1 MTRVRVLTGL
11 VLLALLV
18 AFVRGRGD
26 GDVPAAQ
33 PAPAA
38 STTISP
44 SPTAAAR
51 TGGDSDLPPEPGL
64 QAEELS
70 VLGDRFAR
78 EFARPTTDW
87 ADRVGRL
94 CVPSL
99 AKLLRTVEVAN
110 IPRTGPITD
119 VVVVDSASPTGQI
132 RITYRSGLMI
142 DVTTIWTSAGPR
154 VLRYEQAPAAASTA
168 STGPR
173 S

>member
-1 MTRVRVLTGL
+1 MTRLRVLAGF

-18 AFVRGRGD
+18 SFLRGRS
-26 GDVPAAQ
+26 DVPVVQ
-33 PAPAA
+33 PAAVA
-38 STTISP
+38 SATVSP
-44 SPTAAAR
+44 SPTAVAR
-51 TGGDSDLPPEPGL
+51 TGGDSDVPPGPGL

-99 AKLLRTVEVAN
+99 ATLLRTVEVAN
-110 IPRTGPITD
+110 IPRTGPIVD

-132 RITYRSGLMI
+132 RITYRSGLII
-142 DVTTIWTSAGPR
+142 DVTTIWTDSGPR
-154 VLRYEQAPAAASTA
+154 VLRYDRAPAAASTG
-168 STGPR
+168 TR